1 MKAVFSNYN
10 VTSVVRA
17 AIIGSVNLQV
27 EVTFAVLD
35 IWLCCPY
42 TWLKTGKFL
51 PLIQNKRKQKH

>member
-1 MKAVFSNYN
+1 MKAAFSNYN

-35 IWLCCPY
+35 I
-42 TWLKTGKFL
+42 
-51 PLIQNKRKQKH
+51 

>member
-35 IWLCCPY
+35 IWLSCPY